1 MMISQSERRRMLAVF
16 EELALKAG
24 QEIMAVRAKRFD
36 VAEKADGS
44 PVTEADQRAESV
56 IVSGLLK
63 HFPDIPVV
71 AEEMTCGGGAPKD
84 LGGVFFL
91 VDALD
96 GTKEFCAGRD
106 EFTVNI
112 ALVRQSVPVLGVIYS
127 PATHVLYAGEH
138 DGTGQGSAF
147 KRKIPLNGS
156 VEEAISINA
165 RVISTP
171 QTVLAT
177 RSHMTPETR
186 SFLDGCKGA
195 DLRSIGSSLKFC
207 LLAAGE
213 ADTYPRFGTTMEWDT
228 AAGDAILRAAG
239 GRTETLDG
247 EPLTYGKR
255 GQAGMA
261 DFQNPFFVSRGG

>member
-1 MMISQSERRRMLAVF
+1 MMISQSERKRMLAVF
-16 EELALKAG
+16 EDLALQAG
-24 QEIMAVRAKRFD
+24 AEIMAVRAERFD
-36 VAEKADGS
+36 VSEKADGS
-44 PVTEADQRAESV
+44 PVTEADQRAEKV

-71 AEEMTCGGGAPKD
+71 AEEMCCGGGAPKD
-84 LGGVFFL
+84 LGGAFFL

-96 GTKEFCAGRD
+96 GTREFCAGRD

-112 ALVRQSVPVLGVIYS
+112 ALVRQFIPVLGVIFS

-138 DGTGQGSAF
+138 NGAGEGSAF
-147 KRKIPLNGS
+147 KRKISANGGM
-156 VEEAISINA
+156 EEAVSITA
-165 RVISTP
+165 RMTSGP

-247 EPLTYGKR
+247 APLTYGKR